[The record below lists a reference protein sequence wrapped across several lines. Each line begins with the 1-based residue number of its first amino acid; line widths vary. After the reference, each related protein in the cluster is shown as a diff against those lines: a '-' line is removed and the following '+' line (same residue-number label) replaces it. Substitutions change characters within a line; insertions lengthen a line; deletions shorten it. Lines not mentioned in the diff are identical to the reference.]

1 LFLSLFMH
9 SKRIRQ
15 FQKKCV
21 ENKHNK
27 SERVEECV
35 DKQRDIVVAKVHD
48 ALDPP

>member
-1 LFLSLFMH
+1 MH

-21 ENKHNK
+21 ENEHKK
-27 SERVEECV
+27 SERVEKCAN
-35 DKQRDIVVAKVHD
+35 KQRDIVDAKVHD